1 MRKRIIKTGISLR
14 KIFTASKININR
26 SLSYVALINSGMILF
41 LLLSRLQDYGVNI
54 HITKWFIPIFVF
66 SIIGMIIVGYLDYR
80 FGFHRE
86 EARQVSKRNPYFEDI
101 MQRLDNIEE
110 KLKK

>member
-1 MRKRIIKTGISLR
+1 
-14 KIFTASKININR
+14 
-26 SLSYVALINSGMILF
+26 
-41 LLLSRLQDYGVNI
+41 
-54 HITKWFIPIFVF
+54 
-66 SIIGMIIVGYLDYR
+66 MIIVGYLDYR